1 MRGSRFLWPV
11 LTLSLVLA
19 AVLPA
24 VAGPMGPKGENPRRV
39 FVQQPGQRF
48 CPSSALV
55 FGNKIIPA
63 GRCYTLLLIRETGGT
78 FLAFAAPD
86 LGIPPGQL
94 VRLTTPAG
102 AKLRGRIFFLV
113 PIQTTTV
120 LIPVN
125 TITLVLVRVEDF
137 GPKLAIVLVGTP
149 SPNVTVLFSVRL

>member
-1 MRGSRFLWPV
+1 
-11 LTLSLVLA
+11 
-19 AVLPA
+19 
-24 VAGPMGPKGENPRRV
+24 MGPKGEKPLRV
-39 FVQQPGQRF
+39 FSQQPGQRF

-55 FGNKIIPA
+55 LGNIVIPA
-63 GRCYTLLLIRETGGT
+63 GRCYTLLLVRETGGT

-125 TITLVLVRVEDF
+125 TITLVSVRVEDF
-137 GPKLAIVLVGTP
+137 GPKVAFVVVGRP
-149 SPNVTVLFSVRL
+149 SPGVTVVFSVRL